1 METPTREEFK
11 SPLPVA
17 GRDRRGEK
25 RDRDGTDMSDSEYE
39 DSEKGSYVS
48 TISKK
53 IRQEKRGSPTQYGGD
68 DPDILEI
75 RDEVEKEERDLL
87 ELVELLETE
96 LKKARNNS
104 VEVANSVRKLEI
116 PNAEDIKVKGRAVQ
130 TVRHLKTAVGFL
142 KAIEYLAKYRKSQEE
157 KRHENKFSQCSPTFV
172 RKSTEEEK
180 EKEREKEKGN
190 VDKKEGDKGNRKKA
204 KGKVESG
211 GGEKNSGKGKKK
223 NRKEDR
229 TEDELDA
236 DSESEWKLVDG
247 EKRKKEKREEK
258 ETMKKKQEEERFKK
272 REEEMR
278 RKSRKAPPTPK
289 TEAIVVKATKERTFA
304 DLFKQ
309 LKNEAPDK
317 VGGIQMVRRS
327 RGGDLIIELEKNTN
341 SLDMEQTVR
350 ATLGK
355 EFKVRKLAPKVAL
368 EIKELDPTM
377 EKEEIR
383 RAIAKSIDI
392 GEMAESEIE
401 VRALR
406 IGYGGTKS
414 AIIAVPV
421 ETAKKLNEE
430 GKIKIGFTNCRITKA
445 LNIIRCYRC
454 HALGHMSYGCKAEL
468 NGNELCRGC
477 GIEGH
482 QINGLNAQNLLAQT
496 AVELEIDVVIISDP
510 LFNPGSWIFGKGNT
524 TAIWV
529 TGVNG
534 LARFEDG
541 DKREDDFTA
550 VQLGDYVIVSI
561 YLSPSLSSNEYSN
574 RLEKIMDFVK
584 ERKAEGKK
592 IILGGDLNAHATPWG
607 SEKTNTRGREVLEE
621 LWKVGVHPLKPKG
634 GPTFLHGSRKSN
646 IDFLALSNFNKTK
659 ANSQVL
665 DIETDSDHRYVLTTI
680 ETETNIP
687 RKEVF
692 RPKWKVTGE
701 SMEKLKIEFAREI
714 EDKNLS
720 NKQYFDENLTRTN
733 TKDKK
738 DHKINVWWN
747 QELGTMRE
755 LRRKISKAKSEK
767 WKEFCE
773 EINKDVWGKPYK
785 TVMNKVK
792 MATPPATLS
801 GDFMKE
807 VLMGLFPRNPTTME
821 GNAINQQV
829 NTVENEEMEELQ
841 FPKIE
846 EEEIRTAA
854 LKIAPKKAAGL
865 DGVSPEIIREL
876 ALCRPDPFAALFTGI
891 LRRSEIP
898 EDWKIARTV
907 LLRKPGKD
915 PTLVSAFR
923 PICIINAIA
932 KLFEYVLKGRF
943 TRHLGVNPFDDKQ
956 FGFTKGKSTV
966 HAMSDVRKIVRSGI
980 NRQRY
985 SVMVALDIKNA
996 FNTLR
1001 WNQILEELEKRKV
1014 PNYLFKIIENYFR
1027 NRKIQCSTVG
1037 LDKILE
1043 AEMGVPQGSVLG
1055 PFLWNI
1061 VYDGLL
1067 RRRWPNGCTIR
1078 AFADDVLIVIE
1089 SSRLQNLK
1097 VRTEQ
1102 AVKEVGKWLEEVGLE
1117 LGIEKTEVMFTNRK
1131 RIPTDFCF
1139 SFNEVEIRPAP
1150 ILRYLGV
1157 IFDYRGEF
1165 RDHIQKTT
1173 DKGIRTMAALSR
1185 LMSNQGGLRHSAR
1198 RLYYMILEAI
1208 VLYGAPIW
1216 AEAAQIGT
1224 NWRILRNT
1232 QRLGLARVA
1241 SAYKT
1246 VPMETLAVL
1255 TGTVPWNIKIKERK
1269 NLYDWENMVLDH
1281 QNSNSRPRRNAA
1293 RVIPEG
1299 AYREESVEEME
1310 FRDRYDLPEDTV
1322 RPPNIE
1328 AFLST
1333 RDEGETEESRKR
1345 ATKRWLRKEATERS
1359 RETWQEEW
1367 RKAKVGRWTHS
1378 QIPEIE
1384 PWVNRKHGSLNFYL
1398 TQALTGHG
1406 VFNSFRHRIGKAVND
1421 RCWYHPET
1429 EDSPEHTLFHCEE
1442 WEEERAMLRK
1452 EIQIAE
1458 NNLQPNELMR
1468 KILEKVI

>member
-1 METPTREEFK
+1 M
-11 SPLPVA
+11 
-17 GRDRRGEK
+17 
-25 RDRDGTDMSDSEYE
+25 
-39 DSEKGSYVS
+39 
-48 TISKK
+48 
-53 IRQEKRGSPTQYGGD
+53 
-68 DPDILEI
+68 
-75 RDEVEKEERDLL
+75 
-87 ELVELLETE
+87 
-96 LKKARNNS
+96 
-104 VEVANSVRKLEI
+104 
-116 PNAEDIKVKGRAVQ
+116 
-130 TVRHLKTAVGFL
+130 
-142 KAIEYLAKYRKSQEE
+142 
-157 KRHENKFSQCSPTFV
+157 
-172 RKSTEEEK
+172 
-180 EKEREKEKGN
+180 
-190 VDKKEGDKGNRKKA
+190 
-204 KGKVESG
+204 
-211 GGEKNSGKGKKK
+211 
-223 NRKEDR
+223 
-229 TEDELDA
+229 
-236 DSESEWKLVDG
+236 
-247 EKRKKEKREEK
+247 
-258 ETMKKKQEEERFKK
+258 
-272 REEEMR
+272 
-278 RKSRKAPPTPK
+278 
-289 TEAIVVKATKERTFA
+289 
-304 DLFKQ
+304 
-309 LKNEAPDK
+309 
-317 VGGIQMVRRS
+317 GGIQMVRRS
-327 RGGDLIIELEKNTN
+327 RGGVLIIELEKNTN

-482 QINGLNAQNLLAQT
+482 QINGCNATRCCILCVRENIPAANAVHVAGAINCPQYKKYIAEMNAQNLLAQT

-714 EDKNLS
+714 DDKNLS

-821 GNAINQQV
+821 GNTINQQE
-829 NTVENEEMEELQ
+829 NTEENEEMQELQ

-1037 LDKILE
+1037 LDKIL
-1043 AEMGVPQGSVLG
+1043 M
-1055 PFLWNI
+1055 
-1061 VYDGLL
+1061 
-1067 RRRWPNGCTIR
+1067 T
-1078 AFADDVLIVIE
+1078 
-1089 SSRLQNLK
+1089 
-1097 VRTEQ
+1097 
-1102 AVKEVGKWLEEVGLE
+1102 
-1117 LGIEKTEVMFTNRK
+1117 
-1131 RIPTDFCF
+1131 
-1139 SFNEVEIRPAP
+1139 FNEVEIRPAP
-1150 ILRYLGV
+1150 IQRYLGV

-1345 ATKRWLRKEATERS
+1345 ATERWLRKEATERS

-1378 QIPEIE
+1378 LIPEIE

-1458 NNLQPNELMR
+1458 DNLQPNELMR